1 MESAPLKL
9 AIATRSGRVLVVAE
23 PGSSL
28 RVRGGTPTLEPDGTT
43 RVTPTSRSG
52 AVEVRCP
59 AGSDLV
65 VGTSQGPVELRGG
78 FGAVSVTTGSGRIDL
93 SGAHAARADLRTGSG
108 RIDVA
113 RCDGECRVVAQ
124 SGRVEIGWAGTAEV
138 TTSSGRVILGHSE
151 AANVT
156 TTSGR
161 VELATGDRPDVRVR
175 SLSGRVEVAV
185 PEGVSPATR
194 IESATGRV
202 CCECTPGDDGEL
214 EVTTTSGAVDVV
226 CR

>member
-1 MESAPLKL
+1 MEGAPLKL

-23 PGSSL
+23 PGADL
-28 RVRGGTPTLEPDGTT
+28 RVRGGTAEREPDGTT
-43 RVTPTSRSG
+43 RITPGERSA

-59 AGSDLV
+59 SGSDLV
-65 VGTSQGPVELRGG
+65 VGTSTGRVELRGE

-93 SGAHAARADLRTGSG
+93 GRARAARADLRTASG
-108 RIDVA
+108 RIHVD
-113 RCDGECRVVAQ
+113 RCEGECRVVGQ
-124 SGRVEIGWAGTAEV
+124 SGRVEIGWAGTAEI
-138 TTSSGRVILGHSE
+138 TTSSGRVTLGHSG

-156 TTSGR
+156 TTTGR
-161 VELATGDRPDVRVR
+161 VEVATGNRPDVRVR
-175 SLSGRVEVAV
+175 SLSGKVEVAV

-202 CCECTPGDDGEL
+202 CCECPPGDDGEL